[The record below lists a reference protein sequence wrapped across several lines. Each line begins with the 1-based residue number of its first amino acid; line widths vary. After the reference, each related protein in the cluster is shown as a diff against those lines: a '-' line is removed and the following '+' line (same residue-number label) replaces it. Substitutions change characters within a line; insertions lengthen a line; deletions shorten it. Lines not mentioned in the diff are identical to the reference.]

1 MKYKVGDKVRI
12 KSKDWYEKNRNFGRY
27 IGLPLDDF
35 NYLMAKHC
43 GEIATITEILEDSV
57 YKIGID
63 KDNFN
68 WTDKMF
74 EEDFDFKQLKVGE
87 TFSINGK
94 TYLVEE
100 KTGCPKCAFFGNS
113 CGNVSLPDCSLMI
126 REDGKNVIFTEIKK
140 QLCDMDAVVNIIAPK
155 HGFVTT
161 KSGDLYPVCESLL
174 TASSVVFDAVYV
186 AGGDSIATLS
196 SNADALHF
204 VAEAFK
210 HCKPIGADADAAE
223 LLIKAIP
230 QVELPTAGVV
240 TDGNLDDFVIALQK
254 HRFWEREEEPKVP
267 A

>member
-1 MKYKVGDKVRI
+1 MTPHEKRHIQNAFSFELGKVKLVPIRQRVVNMLLEV
-12 KSKDWYEKNRNFGRY
+12 SVE
-27 IGLPLDDF
+27 L
-35 NYLMAKHC
+35 
-43 GEIATITEILEDSV
+43 ATIVGNHLGLTPQKLPQPITGSIPADGNLEEFYSFSN
-57 YKIGID
+57 KLPID
-63 KDNFN
+63 KSPAVSQA
-68 WTDKMF
+68 DK
-74 EEDFDFKQLKVGE
+74 
-87 TFSINGK
+87 
-94 TYLVEE
+94 
-100 KTGCPKCAFFGNS
+100 
-113 CGNVSLPDCSLMI
+113 LPTNIKARRIALLTA
-126 REDGKNVIFTEIKK
+126 DGVNDSAFTEIKK
-140 QLCDMDAVVNIIAPK
+140 QLCDMDAIVNIIALK

-186 AGGDSIATLS
+186 AGGDSVATLS

>member
-1 MKYKVGDKVRI
+1 MKFKVGDKVRI

-57 YKIGID
+57 YKIDID

-100 KTGCPKCAFFGNS
+100 KTGCTKCAFFGNS
-113 CGNVSLPDCSLMI
+113 CGNVSLPYCSLMI
-126 REDGKNVIFTEIKK
+126 REDYKNVIFTEIKK
-140 QLCDMDAVVNIIAPK
+140 QKIMKEKKVVKFSIDLENQT
-155 HGFVTT
+155 VT
-161 KSGDLYPVCESLL
+161 LYDGYNETV
-174 TASSVVFDAVYV
+174 
-186 AGGDSIATLS
+186 LS
-196 SNADALHF
+196 KNELDALF
-204 VAEAFK
+204 AVRNLLFK
-210 HCKPIGADADAAE
+210 EDADNE
-223 LLIKAIP
+223 K
-230 QVELPTAGVV
+230 
-240 TDGNLDDFVIALQK
+240 
-254 HRFWEREEEPKVP
+254 
-267 A
+267 